1 MEPSNGR
8 PRRAVLVTLVVG
20 LPLSAVFLWLSVRG
34 ADLDAVRQTIG
45 GADPVALA
53 ATVALIALMYA
64 LQSLRW
70 RRIAGGSLARRQTFG
85 MLLAG
90 LAVNNVVPGRVGDL
104 LRANWIARATA
115 VPGGRGLATV
125 VLDRGGD
132 MMVLAATLFVCL
144 PLVAHTAWVDRL
156 VIGAGVVVVVF
167 VLVLVA
173 ARFYVRRD
181 GRLGSGQ
188 GRGRARRLVHDTL
201 AGLSAPMS
209 TSDKVAV
216 AGLSVLAW
224 LAWAAAA
231 IVCARSIGIAISPV
245 EAMFLAGVVNLG
257 VAIPSSPG
265 FVGTYQWLVI
275 STLALYGIGHD
286 DALAFAVLFQA
297 CWYIPTTLVGGALLV
312 LRAPGRARV
321 AIPVAAPI
329 EQSASARA

>member
-1 MEPSNGR
+1 MQPSNGR
-8 PRRAVLVTLVVG
+8 SRRAVLVTLIIG

-34 ADLDAVRQTIG
+34 ADLDAVRQTLG
-45 GADPVALA
+45 GADPVQLA
-53 ATVALIALMYA
+53 ATVALIGLMYA

-70 RRIAGGSLARRQTFG
+70 RRIAGASLPRRQTFG

-104 LRANWIARATA
+104 LRANWIARATG

-132 MMVLAATLFVCL
+132 MIVLAATLFLCL
-144 PLVAHTAWVDRL
+144 PLVSHTAWVDRL
-156 VIGAGVVVVVF
+156 VIGAGVVVILF
-167 VLVLVA
+167 LLVLGA
-173 ARFYVRRD
+173 ARFYVHR
-181 GRLGSGQ
+181 GGQ
-188 GRGRARRLVHDTL
+188 PGPRQGRARRLVHDTL
-201 AGLSAPMS
+201 AGLSAPMP

-216 AGLSVLAW
+216 VGLSVLAW
-224 LAWAAAA
+224 LAWSAAA
-231 IVCARSIGIAISPV
+231 ILCARSIGIAISPA

-275 STLALYGIGHD
+275 SSLALYGVGHD

-297 CWYIPTTLVGGALLV
+297 CWYIPTTLVGGALLA
-312 LRAPGRARV
+312 LRVPARGRV
-321 AIPVAAPI
+321 AIQVAAPI
-329 EQSASARA
+329 EQSATARA

>member
-1 MEPSNGR
+1 MQPSNGR
-8 PRRAVLVTLVVG
+8 SRRAVLVTLVVG

-34 ADLDAVRQTIG
+34 ADLDAVRHTIG

-53 ATVALIALMYA
+53 ATVGLIALMYA

-70 RRIAGGSLARRQTFG
+70 RRIAGGSLPRRQTFG

-104 LRANWIARATA
+104 LRANWIARATS

-132 MMVLAATLFVCL
+132 MIVLAATLFVCL
-144 PLVAHTAWVDRL
+144 PLVAHAAWVDRL
-156 VIGAGVVVVVF
+156 VIGAGVVVVLF
-167 VLVLVA
+167 VLVLGA
-173 ARFYVRRD
+173 ARFYVRRG
-181 GRLGSGQ
+181 GRLASR
-188 GRGRARRLVHDTL
+188 RGRARRLVHDTL
-201 AGLSAPMS
+201 AGLSAPMP

-216 AGLSVLAW
+216 VVLSVFAW
-224 LAWAAAA
+224 LAWSAAA

-312 LRAPGRARV
+312 LRVPGRGRV

-329 EQSASARA
+329 EQSATARA